1 MSKYGQV
8 YAGSPTIGYAET
20 KKRHPMK
27 KKLKQKFREWLF
39 DSDNDNESRAV
50 NQISVDENLLDTDR
64 CLKFKV
70 FNASGGRVVETYF
83 YDHHKDRNKKSLYV
97 ITSDKDFGHEIDKI
111 ITMESL
117 KQ

>member
-1 MSKYGQV
+1 MSKYGYTNSQV
-8 YAGSPTIGYAET
+8 EP
-20 KKRHPMK
+20 KRKHPMK
-27 KKLKQKFREWLF
+27 KTLKQKFREWLF
-39 DSDNDNESRAV
+39 DSGNDKEIRAV
-50 NQISVDENLLDTDR
+50 NEISVDDNLLDTDR